1 MAFSF
6 DFTADKL
13 KKCVPNNKN
22 PNDLF
27 KALESVLPKYDIT
40 TKERVAGFLAQC
52 GHESNEFTVLKEN
65 LNYGAKGLRATFS
78 KYFPDDATA
87 AKYEK
92 QPEKIANKIYGGRM
106 GNGPEA
112 SGDGY
117 KYRGRGAIQLTGHD
131 NYKAFSTAIGKS
143 IDETITYLETL
154 AGAIES
160 AAWFWKKNGLNEIA
174 DKKDLVLM
182 TKRINGG
189 TIGLEDRKK
198 HWEHALDVFGG
209 SGTAD
214 VVKAATELVLETIK
228 VGSKGEVVKK
238 VQEKLGLT
246 ADGSFG
252 PGTEK
257 ALKAWQTS
265 NGLTAD
271 GIAGPTTLKKI
282 LG

>member
-1 MAFSF
+1 
-6 DFTADKL
+6 
-13 KKCVPNNKN
+13 
-22 PNDLF
+22 
-27 KALESVLPKYDIT
+27 
-40 TKERVAGFLAQC
+40 
-52 GHESNEFTVLKEN
+52 
-65 LNYGAKGLRATFS
+65 
-78 KYFPDDATA
+78 
-87 AKYEK
+87 
-92 QPEKIANKIYGGRM
+92 
-106 GNGPEA
+106 
-112 SGDGY
+112 
-117 KYRGRGAIQLTGHD
+117 
-131 NYKAFSTAIGKS
+131 
-143 IDETITYLETL
+143 
-154 AGAIES
+154 
-160 AAWFWKKNGLNEIA
+160 
-174 DKKDLVLM
+174 M

-271 GIAGPTTLKKI
+271 GIAGPATLKKI